1 MMTLYQQLDKNLT
14 GDWSDDTDYL
24 MRVCEDKQ
32 SEIDLVKEDAKCFA
46 EDIINFLN
54 DLTSPEMYG
63 HAIPLEVRK
72 RAVDLRDSIKNS
84 YLID

>member
-1 MMTLYQQLDKNLT
+1 MNTYLKQSKPQIYKLT
-14 GDWSDDTDYL
+14 TYDTDKEIIRDL
-24 MRVCEDKQ
+24 ESK
-32 SEIDLVKEDAKCFA
+32 IDLMKG
-46 EDIINFLN
+46 DIKPVVDDVLRFLN